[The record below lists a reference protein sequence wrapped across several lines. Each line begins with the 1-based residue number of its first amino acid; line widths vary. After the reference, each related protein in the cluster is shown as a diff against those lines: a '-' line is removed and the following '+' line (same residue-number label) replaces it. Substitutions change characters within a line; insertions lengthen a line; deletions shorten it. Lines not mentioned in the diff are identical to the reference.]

1 MNFFLSDCITPSK
14 SVASTFHE
22 FAPTYSFSVV
32 NDRIFF
38 NTSFPDFMH
47 SHLKNLIDFVSDL
60 HEKRELARTLI
71 NNALQCAVNG
81 R

>member
-1 MNFFLSDCITPSK
+1 MNLHQRAIFPWSMIGIFLNAK
-14 SVASTFHE
+14 
-22 FAPTYSFSVV
+22 
-32 NDRIFF
+32 
-38 NTSFPDFMH
+38 FPDFMH

>member
-1 MNFFLSDCITPSK
+1 MNLHQRTVFPWSMIG
-14 SVASTFHE
+14 
-22 FAPTYSFSVV
+22 
-32 NDRIFF
+32 IFF
-38 NTSFPDFMH
+38 NTNFPDFMH

-60 HEKRELARTLI
+60 REKRELARTLI

>member
-1 MNFFLSDCITPSK
+1 MNLRQRTVFPWSMI
-14 SVASTFHE
+14 
-22 FAPTYSFSVV
+22 
-32 NDRIFF
+32 RIFF
-38 NTSFPDFMH
+38 NTNFPDFMH

>member
-1 MNFFLSDCITPSK
+1 MNLHQRTVFPWSMIGFL
-14 SVASTFHE
+14 
-22 FAPTYSFSVV
+22 
-32 NDRIFF
+32 F
-38 NTSFPDFMH
+38 NTNFPDFMH

>member
-1 MNFFLSDCITPSK
+1 MNLHQRTVFPWSM
-14 SVASTFHE
+14 
-22 FAPTYSFSVV
+22 
-32 NDRIFF
+32 NGIFF
-38 NTSFPDFMH
+38 NTNFPDFMH

>member
-1 MNFFLSDCITPSK
+1 MNLHQRTIFPWSMIGIFLNAK
-14 SVASTFHE
+14 
-22 FAPTYSFSVV
+22 
-32 NDRIFF
+32 
-38 NTSFPDFMH
+38 FPDFMH
-47 SHLKNLIDFVSDL
+47 SHLKNLIDFASDL